1 MTSRFRQSTV
11 PLRTTRALLEG
22 SMSKGTFV
30 TLSVIFLTALCIAPP
45 AVLPQV
51 ASDQIEQQVDAYLQ
65 SEIQL
70 DKLPGLSL
78 AVVRGD
84 KVILTRGFGF
94 ADLEKKSPVTPETAF
109 EVGSITKQF
118 TAAAIMLLVEEGRL
132 HLDDPILPYLD
143 GASESW
149 RNITIRHLL
158 THTSGIGDH
167 TGDPVLKEKRK
178 TQFLDPKDVLLVMG
192 AKKLEF
198 QPGEK
203 HSYSNTNYFL
213 LGLIVTKVSGQPYS
227 RFMEERIFKP
237 LGMTSTRLTDGKAAP
252 DLAQG
257 YKTSGA
263 KVDYIHSTSEGG
275 LISTVLD
282 LAKWVMAL
290 DAGKVVRKESLGQ
303 MLTPLTLNN
312 GNHVGYGF
320 GWIIN
325 TDKSSG
331 KAIIEHGGFTY
342 GFSNFITRLPTEKL
356 TVIAL
361 TNSDRGY
368 TRFYTRG
375 IAALYAPWLKEY
387 WAEDELAFREK
398 QKKR

>member
-1 MTSRFRQSTV
+1 MQ
-11 PLRTTRALLEG
+11 
-22 SMSKGTFV
+22 M
-30 TLSVIFLTALCIAPP
+30 
-45 AVLPQV
+45 
-51 ASDQIEQQVDAYLQ
+51 
-65 SEIQL
+65 

-78 AVVRGD
+78 AVLKGG
-84 KVILTRGFGF
+84 KVILTRGLGF
-94 ADLEKKSPVTPETAF
+94 ADLEKKTPVTPETAF

-118 TAAAIMLLVEEGRL
+118 TAAAIMLLVEDGKL
-132 HLDDPILPYLD
+132 HLDDPIVPYLD

-149 RNITIRHLL
+149 RSITIRHLL

-178 TQFLDPKDVLLVMG
+178 TQFLDPKDVLQVMG

-198 QPGEK
+198 EPGEK

-213 LGLIVTKVSGQPYS
+213 LGLIVTKISGRPYS
-227 RFMEERIFKP
+227 QFMAERIFKP
-237 LGMTSTRLTDGKAAP
+237 LGMRSTRLTNGKAAP

-257 YKTSGA
+257 YKTTGA
-263 KVDYIHSTSEGG
+263 KTDYINSTSEGG

-290 DAGKVVRKESLGQ
+290 DAGKVIKKESLAQ
-303 MLTPLTLNN
+303 VLTPLTLNN

-325 TDKSSG
+325 SDKSSG
-331 KAIIEHGGFTY
+331 NPIIEHGGFTY
-342 GFSNFITRLPTEKL
+342 GFSNFITRLPTDGL

-368 TRFYTRG
+368 ARFYTRG
-375 IAALYAPWLKEY
+375 IAALYSPWSKEY
-387 WAEDELAFREK
+387 WADDELVFREK
-398 QKKR
+398 RKKH